1 MPAKTMPPDW
11 EPPVDAWQS
20 AFDEGLSEVVFA
32 YFGCQFRDRALPEV
46 FEQKLQTALKSGPAP
61 SYVTRARH
69 RDASGY
75 ENELF
80 IAYWPSQ
87 TAFDDWWSEAGYGD
101 WYDDD
106 ARLSEA
112 FGLWR
117 EIYVVPVTR
126 FETLHSS
133 KDPTGVSK
141 LAKPLGDPVQEHNYW
156 GGMRDRIAESETD
169 AFDPSNPDLHSTK
182 TLRSSRGARMRVELA
197 DNICLIR
204 SGQNWSQCAAEE
216 IESYSDEVLPHLVAG
231 MAFLRDNPAK
241 TGCLSC
247 RLMDE
252 VALDGSHASQSFG
265 LAAFTSMAH
274 LEAWAKTHPTH
285 LKIFNSFLAM
295 VQKRETPPQ
304 LKLWHEV
311 LVARGEDSLC
321 DYVNCHPQT
330 GFLAWCLGGVSR
342 SIAGSISA

>member
-1 MPAKTMPPDW
+1 MPAKNMPPNW
-11 EPPVDAWQS
+11 ETPVDAWQA
-20 AFDEGLSEVVFA
+20 AFDEGLKEVVFS
-32 YFGCQFRDRALPEV
+32 YFGCQFRDRTLPET
-46 FEQKLQTALKSGPAP
+46 FERTFLSAVKANDAP
-61 SYVTRARH
+61 SFVTRAWH

-75 ENELF
+75 ENEVF
-80 IAYWPSQ
+80 IAYWPSR
-87 TAFDDWWSEAGYGD
+87 TAFDDWWDNADFGQ

-133 KDPTGVSK
+133 KNPTGVSK
-141 LAKPLGDPVQEHNYW
+141 LAKPLGEPVREHNYW
-156 GGMRDRIAESETD
+156 GGMRDRIPASDED
-169 AFDPSNPDLHSTK
+169 AFDPSNPDVHSSK
-182 TLRSSRGARMRVELA
+182 SRPASRGARVRVTPA

-204 SGQNWSQCAAEE
+204 SGQNWSDCETEE
-216 IESYSDEVLPHLVAG
+216 IESYSDEVLPHLIAG
-231 MAFLRDNPAK
+231 MAFLRDNPKK

-252 VALDGSHASQSFG
+252 VALDGGHASQSFG

-274 LEAWAKTHPTH
+274 LETWAKTHPTH

-295 VQKRETPPQ
+295 VQRRETPPK

-311 LVARGEDSLC
+311 LVARGKDSIC
-321 DYVNCHPQT
+321 DYVNCHPRT
-330 GFLAWCLGGVSR
+330 GFLPWQ
-342 SIAGSISA
+342 

>member
-1 MPAKTMPPDW
+1 MPAKNMPPNW

-20 AFDEGLSEVVFA
+20 AFDEGLREVVFG
-32 YFGCQFRDRALPEV
+32 YFGCQFRDSALPEIFGQV
-46 FEQKLQTALKSGPAP
+46 FLSAIKAQDAP
-61 SYVTRARH
+61 SFVTRARH

-75 ENELF
+75 ENEVF
-80 IAYWPSQ
+80 IAYWPSR
-87 TAFDDWWSEAGYGD
+87 TAFDDWWGNAGFGQ

-141 LAKPLGDPVQEHNYW
+141 LAKPLGEPVREHNYW
-156 GGMRDRIAESETD
+156 GGMRDRIPASGEDT
-169 AFDPSNPDLHSTK
+169 FDPGNPDMHTAKALPAS
-182 TLRSSRGARMRVELA
+182 RSARVRVTPA

-204 SGQNWSQCAAEE
+204 SGQNWSDCEAEE
-216 IESYSDEVLPHLVAG
+216 IESYSDEVLPYLMAG
-231 MAFLRDNPAK
+231 MAFLRDNPEK

-252 VALDGSHASQSFG
+252 VALDGGHASQSFG
-265 LAAFTSMAH
+265 LAAFISMAH
-274 LEAWAKTHPTH
+274 LETWAKTHPTH

-295 VQKRETPPQ
+295 VQRRETPPK

-311 LVARGEDSLC
+311 LVARGEDSIC
-321 DYVNCHPQT
+321 DYVNCHPQS
-330 GFLAWCLGGVSR
+330 GFLPWQ
-342 SIAGSISA
+342 

>member
-1 MPAKTMPPDW
+1 MPAKNMPPNW

-20 AFDEGLSEVVFA
+20 AFDEGLKEVVFG
-32 YFGCQFRDRALPEV
+32 YFGCQFRDSVLPEI
-46 FEQKLQTALKSGPAP
+46 FEQVFQSAIAAGDAP
-61 SYVTRARH
+61 SFVTRARH

-75 ENELF
+75 ENEVF
-80 IAYWPSQ
+80 IAYWPSRS
-87 TAFDDWWSEAGYGD
+87 AFDDWWGTAGFGQ
-101 WYDDD
+101 WYDDH

-133 KDPTGVSK
+133 KDATGVSN
-141 LAKPLGDPVQEHNYW
+141 LAKPLGEPVREHNYW
-156 GGMRDRIAESETD
+156 GGMRDRIPASDRDLFE
-169 AFDPSNPDLHSTK
+169 PSNPDVHTAKALAA
-182 TLRSSRGARMRVELA
+182 SRGKRVTVTPA

-204 SGQNWSQCAAEE
+204 SGQNWSQCEAEE
-216 IESYSDEVLPHLVAG
+216 VESYSDEVLPHLIAG
-231 MAFLRDNPAK
+231 MAFLRDNPAE

-252 VALDGSHASQSFG
+252 VALDGSHAHQSFG

-295 VQKRETPPQ
+295 VQQRESPPK

-311 LVARGEDSLC
+311 LVARGEDSIC
-321 DYVNCHPQT
+321 EYVNCHPHT
-330 GFLAWCLGGVSR
+330 GFLPWQ
-342 SIAGSISA
+342 